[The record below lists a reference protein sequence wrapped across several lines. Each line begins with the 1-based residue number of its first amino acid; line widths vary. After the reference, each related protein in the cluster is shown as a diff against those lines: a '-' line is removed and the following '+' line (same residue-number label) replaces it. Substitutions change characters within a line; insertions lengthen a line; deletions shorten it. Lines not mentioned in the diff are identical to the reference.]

1 MTNLENNNFL
11 LTESDVKFIAKH
23 LMFSQ
28 RQIRHIIC
36 GKRGKRNT
44 KTQNQIKK
52 ALYYRSLQN
61 LKFIA
66 FCKRLKNTDAIR
78 SL

>member
-23 LMFSQ
+23 LMYSP
-28 RQIRHIIC
+28 RQIRHIIS

-44 KTQNQIKK
+44 KTQIQIKK
-52 ALYYRSLQN
+52 ALQYRSLQN
-61 LKFIA
+61 FKFIA
-66 FCKRLKNTDAIR
+66 FCKRLKKQEDR
-78 SL
+78 